1 MSGGEIFFEGLH
13 AYTLDDKGVL
23 VIGLM
28 PEQPLAVGDRLV
40 FTNVKGKHRRTTV
53 RAIVHKPVLNAPK
66 DSDAKD
72 TFRGIV
78 VDEIERSEIKTPVI
92 FQLERKA
99 VKRRV
104 LRPGEAAEAA
114 EVAAGDTIEDT
125 ANDLAEEADPAA

>member
-1 MSGGEIFFEGLH
+1 MSGDIFFEGLN

-53 RAIVHKPVLNAPK
+53 RAIVHKPVLNSA
-66 DSDAKD
+66 AKEGETPA

-92 FQLERKA
+92 FQLERRAQK
-99 VKRRV
+99 KRREE
-104 LRPGEAAEAA
+104 EAPADAA
-114 EVAAGDTIEDT
+114 TGDLPGDTES
-125 ANDLAEEADPAA
+125 AA